1 MNEVAKRARGDR
13 SPMGGIQLI
22 CCGDFF
28 QLPPIVRSS
37 SSSSSSAATA
47 GLSSRGMAP
56 ISTPYA
62 SQSIPS
68 TVSTAGASQSVSRH
82 NEERLF
88 CFQSDQWPIV
98 ITRSYVMTDVFRQV
112 DGHFIT
118 MLNCIRQGSFT
129 PEIAQG
135 FHTCVGRRFD
145 NDDGILPTQIFT
157 HKHDVDT
164 LNTSELLKLPGNVNT
179 YNAQDQGEQTYIHML
194 QSHCPAKKSVQLK
207 IGAQVRHYSLIILHI
222 CHNSDPS
229 LVPVCLT

>member
-1 MNEVAKRARGDR
+1 MAKRARGDR

-28 QLPPIVRSS
+28 QLPPIVRSTP
-37 SSSSSSAATA
+37 SSSSSAATTA
-47 GLSSRGMAP
+47 LSSRGMAP
-56 ISTPYA
+56 ISAPY
-62 SQSIPS
+62 
-68 TVSTAGASQSVSRH
+68 TSQSVASSAVANVSSSQTMSLH

-88 CFQSDQWPIV
+88 CFQSDQWQLV
-98 ITRSYVMTDVFRQV
+98 ITRSFVMTDVFRQV

-118 MLNCIRQGSFT
+118 MLNCVRQGLFT
-129 PEIAQG
+129 PEIARG

-194 QSHCPAKKSVQLK
+194 QSHCPAKKSIQLK
-207 IGAQVRHYSLIILHI
+207 IGAQVFHSTYNLIYYISVIILT
-222 CHNSDPS
+222 
-229 LVPVCLT
+229 LYLYLYT